1 MDMSSLYKFLIY
13 KLLYGANWIG
23 WFRLFIWL
31 MCLGTILLLGAFRS
45 ATDAQYAIFSLA
57 LFPVLIIAWLGGKKN
72 GLIMAFLATTMWIF
86 ADFASGKQFSAP
98 WIIWANAATHLLT
111 YALVVILA
119 SQVHQQIN
127 KLHRYATHDVL
138 TGLSNRRAFLE
149 AGAFEVERSR
159 RYSRPLTFVFMD
171 LDDFKRLN
179 DTRGHDAGDEALQAT
194 TRALLRAMRS
204 TDLVAR
210 LGGDEFAFL
219 LPEIGYD
226 EAIEAGHKIFLA
238 VNDALKKFSPVTASI
253 GVAWFGEVDR
263 TFAEMLKASDELM
276 YEVKASGKNN
286 IIFRNITAINKTEP
300 E

>member
-1 MDMSSLYKFLIY
+1 MEITNIYKFLIS
-13 KLLYGANWIG
+13 KLLYGTNWTG
-23 WFRLFIWL
+23 WFRFLAWII
-31 MCLGTILLLGAFRS
+31 CLSATLLLGAFRS
-45 ATDAQYAIFSLA
+45 ATDAQYAISSLV
-57 LFPVLIIAWLGGKKN
+57 LFPVLTIAWLGGNKN
-72 GLIMAFLATTMWIF
+72 GLIMAFLAATMWIC
-86 ADFASGKQFSAP
+86 ADFVSGKQFSAP
-98 WIIWANAATHLLT
+98 WIIWANAATHFLT

-119 SQVHQQIN
+119 SQVRLQIN
-127 KLHRYATHDVL
+127 KLHSYATHDVL
-138 TGLSNRRAFLE
+138 TGLLNRRAFLE
-149 AGAFEVERSR
+149 AGAFEVERSK
-159 RYSRPLTFVFMD
+159 RYSRPLTFMFLD

-194 TRALLRAMRS
+194 TKALLRAMRS
-204 TDLVAR
+204 TDLIAR

-238 VNDALKKFSPVTASI
+238 VNDVLEKFSPVTASI

-286 IIFRNITAINKTEP
+286 IIFRNITAINKTES